1 MRKSKKLLMWIVVSL
16 LLVILIQSLLFYVY
30 IDKVDERINN
40 RITDLGKAVD
50 ANDMILQNMI
60 KTVDETH
67 ISNEKDILDVIIKV
81 QAESKEAVE
90 GVRTSLEKDIASIE
104 VSGTDFSKIISS
116 AMKSTVSVLTDRSQ
130 GSGAFITEN
139 QIVTNYH
146 VISGASIIRVLTYD
160 DEQLNAVIIGINK
173 KVDIAVLQLVDNVTY
188 NSLDLGNSDKVK
200 VGEAVVALGNPFG
213 FDFTATQGI
222 ISAKRT
228 ADNGLDY
235 LQMDVPINPGNSG
248 GPVIDSQG
256 KIIGLSN
263 FIISGSEGLGFAIP
277 SNNVRD
283 VVEDIVDG
291 FE

>member
-1 MRKSKKLLMWIVVSL
+1 MHKNKKLLIWVTSV
-16 LLVILIQSLLFYVY
+16 LLVIIILQSSLLYY
-30 IDKVDERINN
+30 QIDKVDKKVNTRV
-40 RITDLGKAVD
+40 TDLSKAFD
-50 ANDMILQNMI
+50 ANMVILQNMI
-60 KTVDETH
+60 QTVDEDH
-67 ISNEKDILDVIIKV
+67 IANEKDILDIIIEV

-90 GVRTSLEKDIASIE
+90 EAKSALEKDIASIE

-146 VISGASIIRVLTYD
+146 VINGASIIKVLTYD
-160 DEQLNAVIIGINK
+160 DEQLGAVIIGVNK
-173 KVDIAVLQLVDNVTY
+173 KVDIAVLQLVDNLTY
-188 NSLDLGNSDKVK
+188 RSLELGNSDQVK

-228 ADNGLDY
+228 AESGLEY

-256 KIIGLSN
+256 EIIGLAN
-263 FIISGSEGLGFAIP
+263 FIIQGSEGLGFAIP
-277 SNNVRD
+277 SNDVRD
-283 VVEDIVDG
+283 VVEDIIDG